1 MRLHP
6 RTLPQR
12 STNLN
17 LFDEFGN
24 PVSGF
29 GAAGAPPAPSIDGWK
44 HLRTGKVRD
53 LYTNDSGEILLVAS
67 DRISAFDWV
76 LPTTI
81 PNKGA
86 ILTQLSLFWFELLA
100 DIVPNHIISDDVP
113 VSVADRAVIVQP
125 LEMFAIEC
133 VARGYLTGSGLTEY
147 TTSQAVCGNP
157 LPAGLLDG
165 SQLAASIFTPATK
178 AEIGDHD
185 INIDFD
191 HAAKIVGTGQAA
203 ELRDL
208 TIRLYDTAADFAH
221 SRGIILADTKFEFGI
236 NMAGEITLG
245 DEALTPDS
253 SRFWESDGWAPG
265 KSQPSFDKQFVR
277 DWLTASGWDKES
289 TPPELP
295 AEIVEK
301 TAARYEQ
308 AFERITGSKF

>member
-1 MRLHP
+1 M
-6 RTLPQR
+6 
-12 STNLN
+12 
-17 LFDEFGN
+17 
-24 PVSGF
+24 SGF
-29 GAAGAPPAPSIDGWK
+29 GAAGAPPAPIIEGWK

-53 LYTNDSGEILLVAS
+53 LYTNESGEILLVAS

-100 DIVPNHIISDDVP
+100 DIVPNHIVSDDVP
-113 VSVADRAVIVQP
+113 TSVADRAVIVQP

-147 TTSQAVCGNP
+147 KNNQAVCGNP

-165 SQLAASIFTPATK
+165 SQLPASIFTPATK
-178 AEIGDHD
+178 ADIGDHD
-185 INIDFD
+185 INIDFES
-191 HAAKIVGTGQAA
+191 ATKIVGADQAG

-208 TIRLYDTAADFAH
+208 TIRLYDTAADFAAE
-221 SRGIILADTKFEFGI
+221 RGIILADTKFEFGI

-253 SRFWESDGWAPG
+253 SRFWEADGWAPG

-277 DWLTASGWDKES
+277 DWLTTSGWDKES

-308 AFERITGSKF
+308 AYERITGSKF

>member
-1 MRLHP
+1 M
-6 RTLPQR
+6 
-12 STNLN
+12 
-17 LFDEFGN
+17 
-24 PVSGF
+24 SGF
-29 GAAGAPPAPSIDGWK
+29 GKGGAPAAPVIDGWN

-53 LYTNDSGEILLVAS
+53 LYTNESGEILLVAS

-100 DIVPNHIISDDVP
+100 DIVPNHIISDEVP
-113 VSVADRAVIVQP
+113 ESVADRAVIVEP

-147 TTSQAVCGNP
+147 SQNQQVCGNA

-165 SQLAASIFTPATK
+165 SELPATIFTPATK

-185 INIDFD
+185 INIDF
-191 HAAKIVGTGQAA
+191 ATASKIVGPDQAA
-203 ELRDL
+203 QLRDL
-208 TIRLYDTAADFAH
+208 TVKLYDTAAEFSK
-221 SRGIILADTKFEFGI
+221 SRGILLADTKFEFGM
-236 NMAGEITLG
+236 NMAGGITLG

-253 SRFWESDGWAPG
+253 SRFWELDGWAPG
-265 KSQPSFDKQFVR
+265 KSQPSFDKQFLR
-277 DWLTASGWDKES
+277 DWLTSSGWDKKS
-289 TPPELP
+289 APPALP
-295 AEIVEK
+295 EEIVEK
-301 TAARYEQ
+301 TAARYAD

>member
-1 MRLHP
+1 
-6 RTLPQR
+6 
-12 STNLN
+12 
-17 LFDEFGN
+17 
-24 PVSGF
+24 VSGF
-29 GAAGAPPAPSIDGWK
+29 GAAGAPPAPTISGWQ

-53 LYTNDSGEILLVAS
+53 LYRNDAGEILLVAS

-113 VSVADRAVIVQP
+113 DVVADRAVIVQP
-125 LEMFAIEC
+125 LQMFAIEC
-133 VARGYLTGSGLTEY
+133 VARGYLTGSGLVEY
-147 TTSQAVCGNP
+147 RESQSVCANP

-165 SQLAASIFTPATK
+165 SKLPASIFTPATK

-185 INIDFD
+185 INIDFEG
-191 HAAKIVGTGQAA
+191 AAKIVGADYAA

-208 TIRLYDTAADFAH
+208 TLKLYDTAGSFAAE
-221 SRGIILADTKFEFGI
+221 RGIILADTKFEFGL
-236 NMAGEITLG
+236 NTSGEITLG

-253 SRFWESDGWAPG
+253 SRFWESDGWEPG

-277 DWLTASGWDKES
+277 DWLTSIGWDKKS

-301 TAARYEQ
+301 TAARYEA